1 MEDALF
7 SSVWQTLAAFSITQ
21 ELQMGMVANLHTW
34 GQNLSLYPH
43 IHCVVPGGGV
53 RMTEPGSTFVQM
65 GYTMSKMFQ
74 GKYVAALGAGGIVD
88 QALFV

>member
-1 MEDALF
+1 
-7 SSVWQTLAAFSITQ
+7 
-21 ELQMGMVANLHTW
+21 
-34 GQNLSLYPH
+34 
-43 IHCVVPGGGV
+43 
-53 RMTEPGSTFVQM
+53 MTEPGTFVQM